1 MLQIYRYPVFIH
13 SLFIY
18 LRYKPISLN
27 TGIETLD
34 TKSVTHCMVNLVAVI
49 LINIYN
55 VFSSHRPVD
64 DLKIFARCPVLV
76 NFLLLRSPVV
86 SSIIPA
92 KLGSS
97 DDADTRDLMLNNA
110 DGIFEPLGIVTF
122 LCILNKTAL
131 SQSLL

>member
-1 MLQIYRYPVFIH
+1 MEICY
-13 SLFIY
+13 SLHG
-18 LRYKPISLN
+18 K
-27 TGIETLD
+27 
-34 TKSVTHCMVNLVAVI
+34 LVAVI

-97 DDADTRDLMLNNA
+97 DDADTRDLM
-110 DGIFEPLGIVTF
+110 
-122 LCILNKTAL
+122 
-131 SQSLL
+131 

>member
-1 MLQIYRYPVFIH
+1 MEICY
-13 SLFIY
+13 SLHG
-18 LRYKPISLN
+18 KP
-27 TGIETLD
+27 
-34 TKSVTHCMVNLVAVI
+34 AVI

-92 KLGSS
+92 KLE
-97 DDADTRDLMLNNA
+97 ALMMLTPEISCN
-110 DGIFEPLGIVTF
+110 
-122 LCILNKTAL
+122 
-131 SQSLL
+131 